1 MKEEKSRRKV
11 AILDNCEIDTLY
23 RLKEENIPVEL
34 ALESYDYILI
44 PGWVW
49 TEVCDSEDRK
59 EYVKDLIRKRL
70 PVKILLEKR
79 YI

>member
-34 ALESYDYILI
+34 
-44 PGWVW
+44 
-49 TEVCDSEDRK
+49 
-59 EYVKDLIRKRL
+59 DL
-70 PVKILLEKR
+70 
-79 YI
+79 

>member
-44 PGWVW
+44 PGWV
-49 TEVCDSEDRK
+49 
-59 EYVKDLIRKRL
+59 
-70 PVKILLEKR
+70 
-79 YI
+79 